1 MGRLRLTI
9 AGKLLLGYLPLLLL
23 AGVGASYTML
33 TLARLNQITGSIVE
47 VDVPL
52 VEAADQLVDHLLAQ
66 DSYGRRYLLLRD
78 PALEE
83 VFRQRSDEFRGG
95 LLRVQ
100 EIRGA
105 DDAWASRIGALHA
118 EYEGLFE
125 AAFALPGEP
134 TPEASRVLRA
144 KQGEILDALR
154 SESAA
159 LRRARNQKTL
169 RTSELGRRAFQVT
182 VVLGLL
188 GVALAGIAALIL
200 SRGITGALR
209 RLKAATAEI
218 AEGRF
223 DRVPELDS
231 ADELGDLARAFS
243 AMSGRLQRME
253 QMCLDASPLT
263 RLPGGEAIEEEVRR
277 RAEAGE
283 PLAFCL
289 LDLDNFKAYSDKYGY
304 ARGSEVIKTLARTL
318 ERVVDEVGRPEDFV
332 GHIGGDDFVLLTAAD
347 RFQVLCAE
355 VIRRFDAAVPAL
367 YSEEDRAR
375 GVIHGVDRQ
384 GAPATF
390 PLLSLSI
397 AAVTEPSLVHS
408 DPIRIGEAAARLKER
423 AKAAAGSVCVSD
435 RDGVPGEES
444 QGGKA

>member
-9 AGKLLLGYLPLLLL
+9 AGKLLLGYIPLLLL
-23 AGVGASYTML
+23 TGLLASFTL
-33 TLARLNQITGSIVE
+33 VTLARLNRITGSIVE

-66 DSYGRRYLLLRD
+66 DSYGRRYLLLQD
-78 PALEE
+78 PALED
-83 VFRQRSDEFRGG
+83 VFRQRSQEFRAG
-95 LLRVQ
+95 LARVR

-105 DDAWASRIGALHA
+105 EDPWVARIGVLHG

-125 AAFALPGEP
+125 AAFALASEP

-154 SESAA
+154 AESAE
-159 LRRARNQKTL
+159 LRRARNLKTL
-169 RTSELGRRAFQVT
+169 RTSELGGQAYQVT

-188 GVALAGIAALIL
+188 GVALAGSTALVL

-209 RLKAATAEI
+209 RLKTATSEI
-218 AEGRF
+218 SEGRF
-223 DRVPELDS
+223 DRVPELDTG
-231 ADELGDLARAFS
+231 DELGDLARAFS
-243 AMSGRLQRME
+243 AMAARLQRME

-283 PLAFCL
+283 LLAFCL

-304 ARGSEVIKTLARTL
+304 ARGSEIIKALARIL
-318 ERVVDEVGRPEDFV
+318 ERVVEERGRPEDFV
-332 GHIGGDDFVLLTAAD
+332 GHIGGDDFVLLTTAD
-347 RFQVLCAE
+347 RFRPLCDE
-355 VIRRFDAAVPAL
+355 VIRRFDVAVPAF

-375 GVIHGVDRQ
+375 GVIHGTNRQ
-384 GAPATF
+384 GEPASF

-397 AAVTEPSLVHS
+397 AVVTDPTLVHS
-408 DPIRIGEAAARLKER
+408 NPVSIGEAAARLKES
-423 AKAAAGSVCVSD
+423 AKAVAGSVCVAD
-435 RDGVPGEES
+435 RERAPGGGS
-444 QGGKA
+444 QGRTA